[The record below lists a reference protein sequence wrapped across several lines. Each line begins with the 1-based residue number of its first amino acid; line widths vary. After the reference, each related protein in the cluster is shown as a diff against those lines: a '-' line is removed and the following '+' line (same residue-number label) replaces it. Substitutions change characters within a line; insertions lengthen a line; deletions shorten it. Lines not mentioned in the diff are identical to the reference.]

1 MVLTSKEIPGPG
13 TYESL
18 PAVNPVGKYPISKY
32 NNSCA
37 TLFNP
42 KNSRRFVKDF
52 CILIIYTKQL
62 IYKHLDLEHIHLI
75 KQEFK
80 KYEKIN
86 NLGW

>member
-1 MVLTSKEIPGPG
+1 MLLTGKEIPGPG

-42 KNSRRFVKDF
+42 KNSKRFVKDF
-52 CILIIYTKQL
+52 CEY
-62 IYKHLDLEHIHLI
+62 
-75 KQEFK
+75 F
-80 KYEKIN
+80 
-86 NLGW
+86 